1 MANPWIIAF
10 RLKTLPAAVAP
21 VLVGTAMAYGHGV
34 QNYTMALLALFG
46 AVMIQIGTNL
56 ANDYFDFI
64 KGADTAERIGP
75 TRVTQAGLIAPVDV
89 RNVMILVFVMAALS
103 SIVLIIHAGWV
114 IALIGVLSILSG
126 VFYTAGPRPLGYMGL
141 GELFVL
147 VFFGPV
153 AVAGTY
159 YVQSL
164 ELNPAIVV
172 AGFGPGLLSVAI
184 LAVNNLRD
192 RETDRRANKNTL
204 AVRFGKN
211 FAMYEYMFS
220 VIMAALVPVVVYV
233 MTGEQ
238 PWALLATGILFMA
251 APVFQTVLTRE
262 DGPSLNAALAST
274 GKLLL
279 VYSVVYAIG
288 WIIN

>member
-21 VLVGTAMAYGHGV
+21 VLIGTAMACGHGV
-34 QNYTMALLALFG
+34 QDYTMALVALFG

-64 KGADTAERIGP
+64 KGADTPDRIGP
-75 TRVTQAGLIAPVDV
+75 TRVTQAGLIAPSDV
-89 RNVMILVFVMAALS
+89 RNVMILVFLLAALS
-103 SIVLIIHAGWV
+103 SIVLILHAGWV

-153 AVAGTY
+153 AVGGTY

-164 ELNPAIVV
+164 EINPAVV
-172 AGFGPGLLSVAI
+172 IAGFGPGLLRVRARTTISRAPMAWRMLHACAHGSVAPWPSCHPS
-184 LAVNNLRD
+184 D
-192 RETDRRANKNTL
+192 CSPWRARPRSRSGGT
-204 AVRFGKN
+204 
-211 FAMYEYMFS
+211 
-220 VIMAALVPVVVYV
+220 
-233 MTGEQ
+233 
-238 PWALLATGILFMA
+238 
-251 APVFQTVLTRE
+251 
-262 DGPSLNAALAST
+262 
-274 GKLLL
+274 
-279 VYSVVYAIG
+279 
-288 WIIN
+288 